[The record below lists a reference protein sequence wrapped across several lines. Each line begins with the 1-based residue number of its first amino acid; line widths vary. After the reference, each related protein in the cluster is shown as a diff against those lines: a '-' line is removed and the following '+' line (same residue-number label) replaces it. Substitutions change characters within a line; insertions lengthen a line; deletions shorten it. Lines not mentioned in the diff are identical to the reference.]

1 VKDPGDYLAYIKA
14 LIVANPHVVRW
25 KVIREE
31 AQGDMGLFRYRLNL
45 KDNSFLEMFELFK
58 VVREQIEVEKY
69 SFHWQDAVGN
79 LLKRW
84 DNATH
89 HPEVV
94 TNPHHIHDGS
104 EENVQAHRPI
114 TAEDVLALVAAEAP
128 K

>member
-14 LIVANPHVVRW
+14 LIVANPHVVRE
-25 KVIREE
+25 R
-31 AQGDMGLFRYRLNL
+31 
-45 KDNSFLEMFELFK
+45 
-58 VVREQIEVEKY
+58 IEVEKY

-114 TAEDVLALVAAEAP
+114 TAEDVLALVAEEAP